1 MDTNHK
7 LSRRDFLRV
16 SAMVA
21 VSTVAAACASS
32 TQTPQTAGTTG
43 PSGGATSST
52 TAAGGAGSSTTSA
65 PAAATTGT
73 GGANQTAAPES
84 GASGATSVPLKASG
98 SFKESPKLAEQVK
111 ANKLPPVEQRLP
123 QNPYVIPHAW
133 VTPGKYGGTLQL
145 TMTDLASSV
154 ICNYMYAHSIL
165 RLLKDGQEIGPGLAE
180 SWEHNAD
187 TSQWTF
193 HFRKGLK
200 WSDGQPWTVGDIMY
214 WWEDIVL
221 NEEHPTGPPDE
232 CKSAKGTPA
241 TFKKIDDYTLQ
252 LTFDVPAPLTAARIA
267 MYTNRGNGNGAE
279 WMQPR
284 HYAQQFHPK
293 YNKSVTAKNWY
304 ELHDRKLFY
313 FQNPESPTMTAWRLV
328 SYKESQRAAWERNPY
343 YWCVAKDGSQLPY
356 LDGLNISGV
365 QDPEVQKLGF
375 LDGKV
380 DFVLGSHTTLTLAD
394 VSALKQAQSKSKLE
408 VRFWDSGSG
417 TGSIFFLNYDY
428 KDPKMRALI
437 RKPEFRKA
445 LSLSFKRD
453 ELQKTIY
460 YNTGERTTGTYSP
473 KAIEYHAGAEG
484 KQAYASWRDS
494 AVAYDPERAK
504 QLLAQAGLKQQGG
517 KWTFADGSPVS
528 LRIEYKAT
536 AGHEHLAK
544 NEILA
549 RDWTAL
555 GLDVKQNPVPPTAFS
570 TGWAAG
576 DTMSTSDWENSAS
589 IDHLTQ
595 AAWIIP
601 IEPSR
606 WAPLEGQFYAVRGT
620 SKENAEKDVD
630 PYKRKPPR
638 MAPEAGGPV
647 DRLWKLYDQARVEPD
662 PLNRNKL
669 VFDMIKI
676 HVQDGPFIIGT
687 VANTPVVVLVREDLK
702 NVPKREELY
711 LGGFVNPWLHPT
723 PGVYSPEIWYFDD
736 PSAHTA

>member
-21 VSTVAAACASS
+21 VSTVAAACGGS
-32 TQTPQTAGTTG
+32 TTPQAAGTTG
-43 PSGGATSST
+43 PGGGAAASA
-52 TAAGGAGSSTTSA
+52 TAAGGA
-65 PAAATTGT
+65 
-73 GGANQTAAPES
+73 
-84 GASGATSVPLKASG
+84 ASGATSAPPAATASTGGAAQATTQPATGATSAPLKASG
-98 SFKESPKLAEQVK
+98 SFKESPLLAEQVK
-111 ANKLPPVEQRLP
+111 AGKLPPVEQRVP

-145 TMTDLASSV
+145 TSTDLTSSV
-154 ICNYMYAHSIL
+154 ICNYMYGHSIL

-200 WSDGQPWTVGDIMY
+200 WSDGQPWTVDDIMY
-214 WWEDIVL
+214 WWEDMVL
-221 NEEHPTGPPDE
+221 NEQHPATAPDE
-232 CKSAKGTPA
+232 TKSAKGTPA
-241 TFKKIDDYTLQ
+241 TFKKIDDSTLQ
-252 LTFDVPAPLTAARIA
+252 LTFDGPAPLTAARVA
-267 MYTNRGNGNGAE
+267 MYVNRGNGAT
-279 WMQPR
+279 WMQPK

-304 ELHDRKLFY
+304 ETHDDKLEY
-313 FQNPESPTMTAWRLV
+313 WMNPQSPTMTAWHLAT
-328 SYKESQRAAWERNPY
+328 YKESQRAAWERNPY

-356 LDGLNISGV
+356 LDGINVSGV

-380 DFVLGSHTTLTLAD
+380 DYILGSHTALTLAD
-394 VSALKQAQSKSKLE
+394 VSALKQAQPKNQLE

-445 LSLSFKRD
+445 LSLGFRRD
-453 ELQKTIY
+453 DVQKTIY

-473 KAIEYHAGAEG
+473 KAIEYHAGDEG
-484 KQAYASWRDS
+484 KQAYASWRDN

-517 KWTFADGSPVS
+517 AWTFADGSKVS
-528 LRIEYKAT
+528 IRIDYKAP
-536 AGHEHLAK
+536 GVHEHLAK

-555 GLDVKQNPVPPTAFS
+555 GLDVKQNPVPSQAFN
-570 TGWAAG
+570 TGWTSG
-576 DTMSTSDWENSAS
+576 DGMSQSDWENSAS

-601 IEPSR
+601 IEPTR

-620 SKENAEKDVD
+620 SKETAEQNVD
-630 PYKRKPPR
+630 PYKRTPPR
-638 MAPEAGGPV
+638 MAPEAGGSI

-662 PLNRNKL
+662 PLKRNKI

-676 HVQDGPFIIGT
+676 HVQDGPFFMGT
-687 VANTPVVVLVREDLK
+687 VANTPVIVLVRQDLK

-723 PGVYSPEIWYFDD
+723 PAVYSPESWYFDD